1 LEKEFGVSITE
12 QEIRES
18 IKVRNKERKALMAFS
33 ALGKMDP
40 PPITGLEMLRVLSGA
55 SFKWDK
61 DAEIEEIYNLIDD
74 VVKEQKNGAEK
85 VSQDAKRILVTG
97 CPLGESTEKII
108 NAIEGNG
115 GVVVCYENCTG
126 IKETSRLVDEDREP
140 IDALTEKYL
149 NIGCSCMT
157 PNDNRTKLISELID
171 EYKVDGVVDV
181 ILQACH
187 TYSVESYG
195 MKKFVTEKKNIPYM
209 NIETDY
215 SQADIGQIKTRISA
229 FIEML

>member
-1 LEKEFGVSITE
+1 
-12 QEIRES
+12 
-18 IKVRNKERKALMAFS
+18 
-33 ALGKMDP
+33 
-40 PPITGLEMLRVLSGA
+40 
-55 SFKWDK
+55 
-61 DAEIEEIYNLIDD
+61 
-74 VVKEQKNGAEK
+74 
-85 VSQDAKRILVTG
+85 
-97 CPLGESTEKII
+97 
-108 NAIEGNG
+108 
-115 GVVVCYENCTG
+115 
-126 IKETSRLVDEDREP
+126 
-140 IDALTEKYL
+140 
-149 NIGCSCMT
+149 MT